1 MVMLG
6 GLGGGLIFPVLVG
19 RIIEASTPDVLP
31 LALAAIAVACVMM
44 SLSLPEL
51 IKAGR

>member
-1 MVMLG
+1 MAMLG

-19 RIIEASTPDVLP
+19 RVIEASTPDVLP
-31 LALAAIAVACVMM
+31 LALAAIAVVCVIV

-51 IKAGR
+51 INAGR